1 MKFTSRKIQIRS
13 NFHKKHGFCTGAA
26 LLACSPLEIVAGWHL
41 PPSPPPDLLGCW
53 QDDLLHHRLC
63 APPLHLRHCWHLWPP
78 HRLGTPGLHL
88 SCLWPQQLLRHQ
100 PVRRQNQKQAAMVIS
115 LVPLPTSCCFSKSD
129 GDPVHMVM
137 DLVNI

>member
-1 MKFTSRKIQIRS
+1 MKIEVYFKENSDPKFITVTMEINCNVVYV

-26 LLACSPLEIVAGWHL
+26 LLACSSLGIVVGCHL
-41 PPSPPPDLLGCW
+41 PPFPPAAPPDLLGCW

-78 HRLGTPGLHL
+78 HRLGTVGLHL

-100 PVRRQNQKQAAMVIS
+100 PVRRQNQKQAAMV
-115 LVPLPTSCCFSKSD
+115 
-129 GDPVHMVM
+129 M
-137 DLVNI
+137 DLVKI